1 MGAPMGGF
9 FNGADVV
16 FVTLAPS
23 ATAPGVPAEASSLSI
38 ESVHIDEGTHTGK
51 VSEATPIPVETH
63 SPQETVTPPATV

>member
-23 ATAPGVPAEASSLSI
+23 ATAPGVPTEASSLPI
-38 ESVHIDEGTHTGK
+38 EPVPIDEGTHTGK
-51 VSEATPIPVETH
+51 VSEATPVPSRH
-63 SPQETVTPPATV
+63 SLPKR